1 MAKGKWEE
9 QESKREM
16 SCQKEASGSGQ
27 RVATQ
32 GSFWLTWLGFWE
44 NKKRSFPAAQ
54 QERLLQTILINTE
67 FAKLES
73 NVQVIDDQV
82 HASGL

>member
-1 MAKGKWEE
+1 MGV
-9 QESKREM
+9 
-16 SCQKEASGSGQ
+16 G
-27 RVATQ
+27 RVWPL

-54 QERLLQTILINTE
+54 QERLLQMILINTE

-73 NVQVIDDQV
+73 NVQVIGDQV
-82 HASGL
+82 PLAYKATTRLPEPS